1 MATKKATRYNLTCL
15 ACGGDHE
22 TNRPKATR
30 CQPCIDQ
37 GNKAQPVTCPSC
49 DQKFPKSDR
58 EQFCRSCRNDPDAVA
73 SSMTSILPRD
83 LERGREDRKMS
94 RAEARRE
101 AALNQL
107 AELDRFS
114 AKPKGYPEM
123 TKKTAASAIGV
134 LWLNLCATDGAT
146 SVLLND
152 RDVDDDTKGRLLIT
166 YLRLVLKGH
175 TPEALSKVDPVA
187 LMDRDADEVDRAIY
201 ELPKVDPDEEDEDD
215 HTAAFDPFEGLDE
228 NMREEIEVFQE
239 RQRHR
244 EMEQRLGLAS

>member
-1 MATKKATRYNLTCL
+1 
-15 ACGGDHE
+15 
-22 TNRPKATR
+22 
-30 CQPCIDQ
+30 
-37 GNKAQPVTCPSC
+37 
-49 DQKFPKSDR
+49 
-58 EQFCRSCRNDPDAVA
+58 
-73 SSMTSILPRD
+73 
-83 LERGREDRKMS
+83 
-94 RAEARRE
+94 
-101 AALNQL
+101 
-107 AELDRFS
+107 
-114 AKPKGYPEM
+114 M

-201 ELPKVDPDEEDEDD
+201 ELPKVDPEEDDD
-215 HTAAFDPFEGLDE
+215 HTAAFDPFEGIDE
-228 NMREEIEVFQE
+228 NMREEIEAFQE

>member
-1 MATKKATRYNLTCL
+1 MATKKATYNRTCL

-22 TNRPKATR
+22 TTRPNATR
-30 CQPCIDQ
+30 CKPCIEQ
-37 GNKAQPVTCPSC
+37 GHKAYAVTCPSC
-49 DQKFPKSDR
+49 GQKFPKSDQ
-58 EQFCRSCRNDPDAVA
+58 EQFCRSCRNDPAAVA
-73 SSMTSILPRD
+73 SSMASILQQD
-83 LERGREDRKMS
+83 LEREREDRKMS

-101 AALNQL
+101 AVANQL
-107 AELDRFS
+107 AELDRLS
-114 AKPKGYPEM
+114 TKPKGYPEM

-152 RDVDDDTKGRLLIT
+152 QYVDDDTKGRLLIT

-175 TPEALSKVDPVA
+175 TPEAVSKVDPVA
-187 LMDRDADEVDRAIY
+187 LMDRDADEVDRAIS
-201 ELPKVDPDEEDEDD
+201 ELPKVDDEDEDD
-215 HTAAFDPFEGLDE
+215 PAFDPFEGLDE

-244 EMEQRLGLAS
+244 EMAQRLGLAP

>member
-1 MATKKATRYNLTCL
+1 MATKKATYNRTCL
-15 ACGGDHE
+15 ACGDDHE
-22 TNRPKATR
+22 TTRPKATR
-30 CQPCIDQ
+30 CKPCVEQ
-37 GNKAQPVTCPSC
+37 GHKAQPVTCPSC

-73 SSMTSILPRD
+73 SSMASILQQD
-83 LERGREDRKMS
+83 LEREREDRKMS

-101 AALNQL
+101 AVANQL
-107 AELDRFS
+107 AELDRLS
-114 AKPKGYPEM
+114 TKPKGYPEM

-152 RDVDDDTKGRLLIT
+152 QYVDDDTKGRLLIT
-166 YLRLVLKGH
+166 YLRLVLKGY
-175 TPEALSKVDPVA
+175 TPEAVSKVDPVA
-187 LMDRDADEVDRAIY
+187 LMDRDADEVDRAIF

-215 HTAAFDPFEGLDE
+215 PAFDPFEGLDE

-244 EMEQRLGLAS
+244 EMAQRLGLAP

>member
-1 MATKKATRYNLTCL
+1 MTAKKATYTRTCL
-15 ACGGDHE
+15 ACGDDHE
-22 TNRPKATR
+22 TTRPKATR
-30 CQPCIDQ
+30 CKPCVDQ
-37 GNKAQPVTCPSC
+37 GNKAKAVTCPSC

-73 SSMTSILPRD
+73 SSMTSILQQD
-83 LERGREDRKMS
+83 LERDREDRKMS

-101 AALNQL
+101 AVANQL
-107 AELDRFS
+107 AELDRLS

-134 LWLNLCATDGAT
+134 LWLNLCATEGAT
-146 SVLLND
+146 HVLLND
-152 RDVDDDTKGRLLIT
+152 RDVDDDTKGRLMTT

-175 TPEALSKVDPVA
+175 TPEALSKVDPAA
-187 LMDRDADEVDRAIY
+187 LMERDADEVDRAIY
-201 ELPKVDPDEEDEDD
+201 ELPKVDDEDEDD
-215 HTAAFDPFEGLDE
+215 PAFCDPFEGLNE

-244 EMEQRLGLAS
+244 EMARRLGLAP

>member
-1 MATKKATRYNLTCL
+1 MATKKATYNRTCL

-22 TNRPKATR
+22 TTRPNATR
-30 CQPCIDQ
+30 CKPCIEQ
-37 GNKAQPVTCPSC
+37 GHKAYAVTCPSC
-49 DQKFPKSDR
+49 GQKFPKSDQ
-58 EQFCRSCRNDPDAVA
+58 EQFCRSCRNDPAAVA
-73 SSMTSILPRD
+73 SSMASILQQD
-83 LERGREDRKMS
+83 LEREREDRKMS

-101 AALNQL
+101 AVANQL
-107 AELDRFS
+107 AELDRLS
-114 AKPKGYPEM
+114 TKPKGYPEM

-152 RDVDDDTKGRLLIT
+152 RYVDDDTKGRLLIT

-175 TPEALSKVDPVA
+175 TPEAVSKVDPVA
-187 LMDRDADEVDRAIY
+187 LMDRDADEVDRAIS
-201 ELPKVDPDEEDEDD
+201 ELPKVDDEDEDD
-215 HTAAFDPFEGLDE
+215 PAFDPFEGLDE

-244 EMEQRLGLAS
+244 EMAQRLGLAP

>member
-1 MATKKATRYNLTCL
+1 MATKKATYNRTCL

-22 TNRPKATR
+22 TTRPNATR
-30 CQPCIDQ
+30 CKPCIEQ
-37 GNKAQPVTCPSC
+37 GHKAYAVTCPSC
-49 DQKFPKSDR
+49 GQKFPKSDQ
-58 EQFCRSCRNDPDAVA
+58 EQFCRSCRNDPAAVA
-73 SSMTSILPRD
+73 SSMASILQQD
-83 LERGREDRKMS
+83 LEREREDRKMS

-101 AALNQL
+101 AVLNQL
-107 AELDRFS
+107 AELDRLS
-114 AKPKGYPEM
+114 TKPKGYPEM

-152 RDVDDDTKGRLLIT
+152 RYVDDDTKGRLLIT
-166 YLRLVLKGH
+166 YLRLALKGH
-175 TPEALSKVDPVA
+175 TPEAVSKVDPVA

-201 ELPKVDPDEEDEDD
+201 ELPKVDPEEDDD
-215 HTAAFDPFEGLDE
+215 HTAAFDPFEGIDE
-228 NMREEIEVFQE
+228 NMREEIEAFQE

>member
-1 MATKKATRYNLTCL
+1 MATKKATYNRTCL

-22 TNRPKATR
+22 TTRPNATR
-30 CQPCIDQ
+30 CKPCIEQ
-37 GNKAQPVTCPSC
+37 GHKAYAVTCPSC
-49 DQKFPKSDR
+49 GQKFPKSDQ
-58 EQFCRSCRNDPDAVA
+58 EQFCRSCRNDPAAVA
-73 SSMTSILPRD
+73 SSMASILQQD
-83 LERGREDRKMS
+83 LEREREDRKMS

-101 AALNQL
+101 AVANQL
-107 AELDRFS
+107 AELDRLS
-114 AKPKGYPEM
+114 TKPKGYPEM

-152 RDVDDDTKGRLLIT
+152 RYVDDDTKGRLLIT
-166 YLRLVLKGH
+166 YLRLALKGH
-175 TPEALSKVDPVA
+175 TPEAVSKVDPVA

-201 ELPKVDPDEEDEDD
+201 ELPKVDPEEDDD
-215 HTAAFDPFEGLDE
+215 HTAAFDPFEGIDE
-228 NMREEIEVFQE
+228 NMREEIEAFQE

>member
-1 MATKKATRYNLTCL
+1 MA
-15 ACGGDHE
+15 
-22 TNRPKATR
+22 
-30 CQPCIDQ
+30 
-37 GNKAQPVTCPSC
+37 
-49 DQKFPKSDR
+49 
-58 EQFCRSCRNDPDAVA
+58 
-73 SSMTSILPRD
+73 SILQQD
-83 LERGREDRKMS
+83 LEREREDRKMS

-101 AALNQL
+101 AVANQL
-107 AELDRFS
+107 AELDRLS
-114 AKPKGYPEM
+114 TKPKGYPEM

-152 RDVDDDTKGRLLIT
+152 QYVDDDTKGRLLIT

-175 TPEALSKVDPVA
+175 TPEAVSKVDPVA
-187 LMDRDADEVDRAIY
+187 LMDRDAAEVDRAIS
-201 ELPKVDPDEEDEDD
+201 ELPKVDPEDEDD
-215 HTAAFDPFEGLDE
+215 PAFDPFEGLDE

>member
-1 MATKKATRYNLTCL
+1 MATKKATYNLTCL
-15 ACGGDHE
+15 ACGDDHE
-22 TNRPKATR
+22 TTRPKATR
-30 CQPCIDQ
+30 CQPCVEQ

-73 SSMTSILPRD
+73 SSMTSILQQD
-83 LERGREDRKMS
+83 LEREREDRKMS

-101 AALNQL
+101 AVANQL
-107 AELDRFS
+107 AELDRLS

-134 LWLNLCATDGAT
+134 LWLNLCATEGAT
-146 SVLLND
+146 HVLLND
-152 RDVDDDTKGRLLIT
+152 RDVDDDTKGRLMTT

-201 ELPKVDPDEEDEDD
+201 ELPKVDDEDEDD
-215 HTAAFDPFEGLDE
+215 PAFDPFEGLDE

-244 EMEQRLGLAS
+244 EMAQRLGLAP